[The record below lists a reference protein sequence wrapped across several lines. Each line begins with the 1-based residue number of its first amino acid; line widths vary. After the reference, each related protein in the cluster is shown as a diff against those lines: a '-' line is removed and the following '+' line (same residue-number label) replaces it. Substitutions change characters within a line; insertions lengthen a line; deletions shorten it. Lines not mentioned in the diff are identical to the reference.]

1 MSLSSDS
8 SSPSLVN
15 VHTQTQQEGDLR
27 SMALQ
32 ALRLRAKRIRHLVL
46 RRHWSP
52 AGSLPSTTLGG
63 RKGSSLHWYLSGQNL
78 VEEDSSRANF
88 CEEDFPYKTRLQTL
102 YTEGLETLSVS
113 KTGTLQENAWATLQ
127 SGRARAQASNFSETL
142 PTLGTQEGIDTHL
155 LHKEEARFHARFYAQ
170 QKNRFPAYGC
180 LHVTSVANNCFLG
193 ITDIWGQSLHHASTG
208 SIGFTQKQR
217 LTHPA
222 FALGMK
228 MAREA
233 FQGGMKYFLLVV
245 SGPGRGGSAAQAGI
259 TKVVQRHWKAARK
272 EGVHPTFKRVGT
284 LFVKKAPHNGCRL
297 PAQRRKRRKTKVRP
311 LRLGM

>member
-8 SSPSLVN
+8 FSPSLVS
-15 VHTQTQQEGDLR
+15 VHTQTPQGAGLR
-27 SMALQ
+27 SVALQ
-32 ALRLRAKRIRHLVL
+32 ALRLRAKRFRRFIL

-52 AGSLPSTTLGG
+52 AGSLPSTILGG
-63 RKGSSLHWYLSGQNL
+63 RKESSMHWYLSGQNA
-78 VEEDSSRANF
+78 VEG
-88 CEEDFPYKTRLQTL
+88 DFLYKTRLQAL
-102 YTEGLETLSVS
+102 YTGGLETLTSNKDTFQE
-113 KTGTLQENAWATLQ
+113 KTWATLR
-127 SGRARAQASNFSETL
+127 SGQARTQTSNFSDTL
-142 PTLGTQEGIDTHL
+142 PTLGTQEGVDTHL

-233 FQGGMKYFLLVV
+233 FQGGMKSFLLVI
-245 SGPGRGGSAAQAGI
+245 SGPGRGGPAAQAGI
-259 TKVVQRHWKAARK
+259 AKVVQRHWKAAQK

-311 LRLGM
+311 LRLGI